1 MQVRHGEYLI
11 SDEPSRLDPAAIH
24 AYLTTS
30 YWAEGISLE
39 IVTRALQ
46 GSLNLGI
53 YTPDGAQVGLVR
65 VVSDYATFAYV
76 CDVYVL
82 GSHRR
87 HGLAKAAMKATLAH
101 PKLQGLRRINL
112 VTRDAHS
119 LYTRFGFTPVV
130 RPERYMEKLDPDLYR
145 RLLATSP

>member
-1 MQVRHGEYLI
+1 MQVQHGEYLI
-11 SDEPSRLDPAAIH
+11 SDEPDRLDPVAIH

-30 YWAEGISLE
+30 YWAEGITLE

-46 GSLNLGI
+46 SSLSLGI
-53 YTPDGAQVGLVR
+53 YTTNGAQVGLVR
-65 VVSDYATFAYV
+65 VISDYATFAYV

-82 GSHRR
+82 EAHRR

-101 PKLQGLRRINL
+101 PKLQGLRRLNL

-119 LYTRFGFTPVV
+119 LYSRFGFIPVV
-130 RPERYMEKLDPDLYR
+130 RPERYMEKLDSDLYR
-145 RLLATSP
+145 RLSAAPH